1 MGQQPGAQPSWA
13 PPEERDEAQQPTV
26 APSIEGHG
34 QVVLISEFCKQH
46 EYCVTLQD
54 LRAIS
59 CQNSSSNNCA
69 RRGPK
74 RSGDSLADS
83 ADAPAAKSKRSAEKP
98 QRAEHNAADSG
109 KRESPGA
116 PPGLPGSGTEDVTRG
131 AGAGAQLLLVLCR
144 ASALCTQLPRLQL
157 LLRQVHAQ
165 CRRPP
170 AALVGI
176 LVQPLPEEEAE
187 SRRRL
192 ENLLCDVFAPHNPA
206 VEVHTAVF
214 CPGRPQGILDVQRA
228 ASQAHRVP
236 LVDHGTQ
243 TDGPLIHM
251 SPLSCSCVTCATCPG
266 SSTCWRRLGLCHSR
280 IFDVLLPRNCPA
292 MTGRGLPGLLTFY
305 RKPSRK
311 PSTTSNSRAP
321 DPQDCCCG
329 PRSSG
334 SCLLHR

>member
-1 MGQQPGAQPSWA
+1 LGQGSRTRMGQPPGAQPSWA

-54 LRAIS
+54 FLEQAPS
-59 CQNSSSNNCA
+59 DQLTGPSSTGATSQNSSSNNCA

-83 ADAPAAKSKRSAEKP
+83 ADAPAAKSKRWAEKP

-116 PPGLPGSGTEDVTRG
+116 PPGLPGSGTEDVARG

-236 LVDHGTQ
+236 LVDRGTQ
-243 TDGPLIHM
+243 TDGEGTEGGTGPQD
-251 SPLSCSCVTCATCPG
+251 V
-266 SSTCWRRLGLCHSR
+266 GLKY
-280 IFDVLLPRNCPA
+280 
-292 MTGRGLPGLLTFY
+292 GLLSPT
-305 RKPSRK
+305 
-311 PSTTSNSRAP
+311 
-321 DPQDCCCG
+321 
-329 PRSSG
+329 
-334 SCLLHR
+334 L